1 MAACQRCGD
10 ARPDSGAGFC
20 SCDSGGSFHEQAEHI
35 DGHMKHS
42 DPEEHHTKFDK
53 FTVRFYGDTAIV
65 NGSVIALNPPGRCW
79 RGRSLPM
86 YWFFA
91 MTVAGGEC
99 AGACG
104 SARNRKT
111 RSTRCVYSH
120 WAIGR
125 RDFVNRT
132 LRHAQRYGN
141 VHDIVF
147 IV

>member
-1 MAACQRCGD
+1 
-10 ARPDSGAGFC
+10 
-20 SCDSGGSFHEQAEHI
+20 
-35 DGHMKHS
+35 MKHS

-147 IV
+147 IVHVNDQRTARLRNDHVLIFVRDFDEHAVGAVF